1 MSGWE
6 LTGVVL
12 LIVFALIVIWA
23 VFTLARAKRAPAR
36 TTVDRP
42 SERPGR
48 SDDLTRLEGIGP
60 KSSEA
65 LNAAGIS
72 TFQQLVDGTEAR
84 FFADP
89 RRRRHVLYGKHS
101 DMVKAG
107 RVPHRR
113 RRSGLCHLYR
123 VPRQRRR
130 SGCEE
135 VTEEFGWSSGTVSSM
150 ANHTVDIT
158 YCVP

>member
-84 FFADP
+84 FSQILEDAGMSFTASTATWSKQAEYLIAGDEAGFATYIEYLDSGVDP
-89 RRRRHVLYGKHS
+89 AAKR
-101 DMVKAG
+101 
-107 RVPHRR
+107 
-113 RRSGLCHLYR
+113 
-123 VPRQRRR
+123 
-130 SGCEE
+130 
-135 VTEEFGWSSGTVSSM
+135 
-150 ANHTVDIT
+150 
-158 YCVP
+158 